1 LGVALVMTA
10 CGDDDDGGGGTIT
23 TAASTTVPST
33 SGETSTTVATS
44 TTIDTGP
51 LAGLVGLP
59 VQDTLL
65 DTGFHEMQYV
75 DDAHSYLVSVDS
87 LTGGDPA
94 VDRLAVGVLAP
105 PPTTS
110 GIAGD
115 QILAAVWVDNW
126 AGDIAPTGIALYTVG
141 VAGWTAIASIEDD
154 EILGFLD
161 TTTDYTA
168 RRPDGPP
175 VLQAVYSQFDWT
187 GSAHFLAGVS
197 VFDLFIPDAAAEF
210 EGQIECTVDPALACT
225 LLTDD
230 GVLRPGDT
238 GDAVTQLQQWLVSI
252 DWGPGMGYLLETTGT
267 YDADTEAAVRLFQRD
282 FRLAVDGRAGPQTL
296 SLLERVADASSGIL
310 LASEFGVA
318 VQTSAAHPSAGTIHF
333 GMGSLPAWLALI
345 ELLGTPVDTGWY
357 TDACDGAQWYKSTW
371 NGFTAIF
378 TDRNGSRQFDG
389 WIVTDL
395 STVPSNL
402 YFVGGLR
409 PGSTWGYVSGLGAVY
424 NGEEAYGGFFELFD
438 LGYNNGRLVVTP
450 PTPTEPANSAVVRSF
465 GTGTGAF
472 VSC

>member
-1 LGVALVMTA
+1 M
-10 CGDDDDGGGGTIT
+10 
-23 TAASTTVPST
+23 
-33 SGETSTTVATS
+33 ATS

-65 DTGFHEMQYV
+65 DSGFHEMQYV
-75 DDAHSYLVSVDS
+75 DEAHSYLVSVDS

-168 RRPDGPP
+168 RRPSGPP

-225 LLTDD
+225 LLSDD
-230 GVLRPGDT
+230 GVLRLGDT
-238 GDAVTQLQQWLVSI
+238 GGAVTQMQQWLVSI

-267 YDADTEAAVRLFQRD
+267 YDADTEAAVRDFQRD

-310 LASEFGVA
+310 IASKWGVA
-318 VQTSAAHPSAGTIHF
+318 VQTSAAHPTPGAIRF
-333 GMGSLPAWLALI
+333 GDASLPAWLNLI
-345 ELLGTPVDTGWY
+345 EVLGTPVDTGWY
-357 TDACDGAQWYKSTW
+357 TDGCDGAQWYKSTW

-378 TDRNGSRQFDG
+378 TDRDAPGSPVFDG
-389 WIVTDL
+389 WEVTNL
-395 STVPSNL
+395 ATVPSNL
-402 YFVGGLR
+402 YFRGGIR
-409 PGSTWGYVSGLGAVY
+409 PSWRWSNFGGAGATLDYYGDAFWRMDAHGYSDGRWVIDPGTGTPVS
-424 NGEEAYGGFFELFD
+424 
-438 LGYNNGRLVVTP
+438 
-450 PTPTEPANSAVVRSF
+450 SAEVRSF

-472 VSC
+472 ISC